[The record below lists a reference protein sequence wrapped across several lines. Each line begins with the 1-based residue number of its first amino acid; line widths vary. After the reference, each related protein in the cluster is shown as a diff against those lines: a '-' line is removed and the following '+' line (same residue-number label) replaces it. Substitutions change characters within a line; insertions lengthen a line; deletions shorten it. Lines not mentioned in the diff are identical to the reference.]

1 MPLLR
6 RITCSDSCRM
16 SHSGMLPSVWAKY
29 TAATLSDP
37 FQEVRPPWNLLRI
50 LATGMPLQ
58 SSYFA
63 DTGSCTLIASP
74 LNLLPV
80 FFSRSL
86 ICPLICE
93 TSHWLGFSFS
103 LGAIN
108 AGSLYGR

>member
-1 MPLLR
+1 
-6 RITCSDSCRM
+6 
-16 SHSGMLPSVWAKY
+16 MLPSAWAKY
-29 TAATLSDP
+29 TAATLSAS

-63 DTGSCTLIASP
+63 EIGSCTLMVSP

-80 FFSRSL
+80 LVSRSL

-93 TSHWLGFSFS
+93 TSHWLGFSFP
-103 LGAIN
+103 LGAVN
-108 AGSLYGR
+108 VGSL